1 MGLSSQ
7 KETHESYTRPVS
19 SSCTSI
25 NGVLHRRP
33 SKETIQ
39 SQEGSISNFSFHSAT
54 AAIDKD
60 RLDLFGQ
67 GHLSNHSS
75 NTSNDQDPSISDH
88 KSAYSLEKPTFGFR
102 NQSLSTVCTIYEPE
116 SGRNSTATSTPR
128 QSVSSLEDEAESSP
142 PSTPCTPCV
151 VAPTLIAGPSP
162 SPSPV
167 HADPPSHSSGDGD
180 SQPLATVEVSTAVT
194 PTIQEHQEPP
204 SNVNIH
210 AGATANYKDPF
221 IPSRQALPSS
231 GSRSVPDPIRN
242 RGYKSY
248 DSSRPALSSRRASK
262 ITVEYHKPSRQ
273 SIQEYQQL
281 LTNVNQRAAEA
292 AKYKDPFVPSRQ
304 APPPPS
310 SHNASKPSK
319 SRDRDSSA
327 SVSHHKSRNFLHTR
341 SRGPPVF
348 TPPTTIHEAESD
360 PFSTAPST
368 PQQEFSPFTLPPTKE
383 MATFSVPPTP
393 PRPSRANTVNLADL
407 YADPNLNP
415 VHSTAPTT
423 LLDSSPPFSDISKR
437 PVVLTPRKAHSSGG
451 QQVVPT
457 SHPPA
462 SYRPA
467 PSPPQPAQPNLDRL
481 NSQRSVSMQPRSET
495 LVRASTTKDQ
505 RSPGPPASADLAM
518 MSQATVAVNGP
529 VAERLAPQPPT
540 APQQQSAA
548 VASLT
553 KTTGATPRR
562 RKRKKEDKANDA
574 DIVKRLQQICT
585 DADPTW
591 LYRNLVKV
599 GHG

>member
-102 NQSLSTVCTIYEPE
+102 NQSLST
-116 SGRNSTATSTPR
+116 
-128 QSVSSLEDEAESSP
+128 SVSSLEDEAESSP

-210 AGATANYKDPF
+210 ARATTNYKDPF
-221 IPSRQALPSS
+221 IPSRQALPLS
-231 GSRSVPDPIRN
+231 GSRSVPDPPRN
-242 RGYKSY
+242 RGYKSCV
-248 DSSRPALSSRRASK
+248 SSRPALSSRRASK

-319 SRDRDSSA
+319 SRDHDSSA
-327 SVSHHKSRNFLHTR
+327 SVSHHKSRNSLHRQLLPR
-341 SRGPPVF
+341 SRGPLVF
-348 TPPTTIHEAESD
+348 TPPTTINEAESD
-360 PFSTAPST
+360 PFSTA
-368 PQQEFSPFTLPPTKE
+368 QQEFNSLTLPPTKE

-393 PRPSRANTVNLADL
+393 PRPSRANTVNIADL

-423 LLDSSPPFSDISKR
+423 LLDSSPPF
-437 PVVLTPRKAHSSGG
+437 LTFQSGRW
-451 QQVVPT
+451 
-457 SHPPA
+457 
-462 SYRPA
+462 Y
-467 PSPPQPAQPNLDRL
+467 
-481 NSQRSVSMQPRSET
+481 
-495 LVRASTTKDQ
+495 
-505 RSPGPPASADLAM
+505 
-518 MSQATVAVNGP
+518 
-529 VAERLAPQPPT
+529 
-540 APQQQSAA
+540 
-548 VASLT
+548 
-553 KTTGATPRR
+553 
-562 RKRKKEDKANDA
+562 
-574 DIVKRLQQICT
+574 
-585 DADPTW
+585 
-591 LYRNLVKV
+591 
-599 GHG
+599 